1 MARALGYAPAQQDSW
16 IKQVDAWGSVVVSA
30 TQREHDIEPM
40 VLEMAAEIENMPRHL
55 GIHSGG
61 MVMCDRP
68 IVEVC
73 PVEWARMENRSV
85 LQWDKDD
92 CAAIGLVKF
101 DLLGLGM
108 LSALSNAVAFI
119 SEHRGYELDLAT
131 IPQEDDVYTMLCRA
145 DTVGVF
151 QVESRAQMSTLPRL
165 KPRRFYDLVVEIA
178 LIRPGPIQGG
188 SVHPYI
194 RRRNGEEPITYLHPL
209 LENALAK
216 TLGVPLFQEQLMQM
230 AIDVAGF
237 TATEA
242 DQLRQA
248 MGSKRSALRMQRL
261 KDRLYEGMAMRGI
274 TGAIADEIFDKM
286 AAFASYGFPESH
298 SVSFAYLVYSSSYI
312 KLHEPAVFC
321 AALLNAQPMGFW
333 SPHTL
338 VRDARRHGVVVH
350 TPDIN
355 ASADL
360 ATLEPCA
367 DSFGGLAVRL
377 GIGSVRGVGAEVAR
391 VVAQG
396 RPYTS
401 LEDLARR
408 VPQLSRK
415 QMEAMATA
423 GAFTHS
429 FGDDR
434 RHTLWEAGAHGN
446 NGEHLQGMLGLNSR
460 PTLPGMEPVE
470 EAIAD
475 LWATG
480 ISPDGHPT
488 IFLREQLNAKG
499 VVTADA
505 LVQVSHKDRAW
516 VAGIV
521 THRQRPVSA
530 RGATFI
536 SLEDETG
543 LINVVCSKGCWAR
556 YRAVARDASALL
568 IRGRVESA
576 NGVINV
582 VAEHI
587 APLFTPAAV
596 PSRDFR

>member
-1 MARALGYAPAQQDSW
+1 
-16 IKQVDAWGSVVVSA
+16 
-30 TQREHDIEPM
+30 
-40 VLEMAAEIENMPRHL
+40 
-55 GIHSGG
+55 
-61 MVMCDRP
+61 
-68 IVEVC
+68 
-73 PVEWARMENRSV
+73 
-85 LQWDKDD
+85 
-92 CAAIGLVKF
+92 
-101 DLLGLGM
+101 
-108 LSALSNAVAFI
+108 VAFI
-119 SEHRGYELDLAT
+119 SEHRGYDLDLAT

-396 RPYTS
+396 RPYAS

-505 LVQVSHKDRAW
+505 LVQVPHQDRAW
-516 VAGIV
+516 VAGVV

-568 IRGRVESA
+568 VRGRVESA

>member
-1 MARALGYAPAQQDSW
+1 
-16 IKQVDAWGSVVVSA
+16 
-30 TQREHDIEPM
+30 
-40 VLEMAAEIENMPRHL
+40 
-55 GIHSGG
+55 
-61 MVMCDRP
+61 
-68 IVEVC
+68 
-73 PVEWARMENRSV
+73 
-85 LQWDKDD
+85 
-92 CAAIGLVKF
+92 
-101 DLLGLGM
+101 
-108 LSALSNAVAFI
+108 
-119 SEHRGYELDLAT
+119 
-131 IPQEDDVYTMLCRA
+131 
-145 DTVGVF
+145 
-151 QVESRAQMSTLPRL
+151 
-165 KPRRFYDLVVEIA
+165 
-178 LIRPGPIQGG
+178 
-188 SVHPYI
+188 
-194 RRRNGEEPITYLHPL
+194 
-209 LENALAK
+209 
-216 TLGVPLFQEQLMQM
+216 LFQEQLMQM

-261 KDRLYEGMAMRGI
+261 KDRLYEGMAARGI

-377 GIGSVRGVGAEVAR
+377 GIGSVRGVGSEVAR
-391 VVAQG
+391 LVAEG
-396 RPYTS
+396 RPYES

-423 GAFTHS
+423 GAFTNS

-446 NGEHLQGMLGLNSR
+446 NGQHLQGMLGLNSR

-505 LVQVSHKDRAW
+505 LVRVPHKDRAW

-568 IRGRVESA
+568 VRGRVESA